1 MSYFTPK
8 QAEAKNCPVDPEG
21 ATAIVKCAG
30 DQCMMWRWRPLQA
43 SDPAY
48 LAAVKAAQKEH
59 GKDAAKYV
67 NEHRAELGLPTE
79 PTHGYCGLAGEP
91 KT

>member
-1 MSYFTPK
+1 MSYFTPD
-8 QAEAKNCPVDPEG
+8 EAQHKVCPIDG
-21 ATAIVKCAG
+21 ASATATVSCYSV
-30 DQCMMWRWRPLQA
+30 DCMMWRWRPLQA

-67 NEHRAELGLPTE
+67 NEHLAELGLPTE
-79 PTHGYCGLAGEP
+79 PTHGFCGLAGEP
-91 KT
+91 KA